1 MSYQPVG
8 ASVIFCEWLSYTVS
22 SGRIR
27 INPRGADDWTVK
39 PRPAKDG
46 GGDCCLWTP
55 RFAATCPFRR
65 HAPYKKRCN
74 QQKSVTKLWWYHTT
88 ARGKRNDQGDET
100 QPERHLCGRRVRVG
114 PQKNNNLFGLE
125 CQHNTYILKPIIYV
139 QLPSQ

>member
-1 MSYQPVG
+1 MVEATAVFGRRDSRLLVRFVG
-8 ASVIFCEWLSYTVS
+8 MLRTKKDAINKSLSQ
-22 SGRIR
+22 
-27 INPRGADDWTVK
+27 NC
-39 PRPAKDG
+39 G
-46 GGDCCLWTP
+46 G
-55 RFAATCPFRR
+55 
-65 HAPYKKRCN
+65 
-74 QQKSVTKLWWYHTT
+74 TT